1 MPSTWPGLYDEVD
14 RLDLSRRRLLAARAE
29 FESWARS
36 AEAGALA
43 ALHAHAVL
51 RAAELVERTGLELS
65 VEPRDPAGA
74 RYAPPVSLRLGSSR
88 LDLYSVREPETA
100 PCVHLGVQRGA
111 TSTRFPVFT
120 TLPGVLLV
128 RSSEARFDVLALPIA
143 ESGTP
148 ERTSLEALLLRAFAI
163 LIGSYRSTLA

>member
-1 MPSTWPGLYDEVD
+1 MPTTWPGLYDEVD
-14 RLDLSRRRLLAARAE
+14 RLDLSSRRLLAARAE

-43 ALHAHAVL
+43 ALHARALL
-51 RAAELVERTGLELS
+51 RAAELFERTGLELS
-65 VEPRDPAGA
+65 VEPRDPAG
-74 RYAPPVSLRLGSSR
+74 RRPVSFRLGSSR

-111 TSTRFPVFT
+111 TSTRSPVFT

-128 RSSEARFDVLALPIA
+128 RSGEAPFDVLALPIP
-143 ESGTP
+143 ESGAP
-148 ERTSLEALLLRAFAI
+148 ERTSLESLLLRAFGV
-163 LIGSYRSTLA
+163 LIGAYRSTLS